1 MDAIRFVS
9 SIQSLFPGYNAGKP
23 SCMYIC
29 IHILTKGASG
39 ITFTVLES
47 FRYMSLAFLAYNA
60 INLVVNVIL
69 PSFVH
74 VVTYTVWLD
83 EEDRPVG
90 IAEDNEREEALE
102 TNSSSFRFWFTLSF
116 IVWLVGVF
124 ALYLIKG

>member
-1 MDAIRFVS
+1 
-9 SIQSLFPGYNAGKP
+9 
-23 SCMYIC
+23 MYIC

-90 IAEDNEREEALE
+90 IAEDNEREEAVE